1 MATVTSTRAAS
12 TFPVSGGV
20 GNASAL
26 KVAYG
31 SYRFTTAASSTAA
44 TRVEF
49 CRVPK
54 GAVVIGGWYT
64 IGKIETTTSGDT
76 FDMDIGWANNGTDA
90 SDTDGFGNFGLH
102 AGFAAVTGYK
112 PEADHMR
119 LPLGG
124 VLATAGP
131 KTFAAETT
139 IIGTVVASATNEASA
154 TATVTVMYYVP

>member
-1 MATVTSTRAAS
+1 MATVKATRAES
-12 TFPVSGGV
+12 SFPVAGGV
-20 GNASAL
+20 GNAASI
-26 KVAYG
+26 KVAWG
-31 SYRFTTAASSTAA
+31 TYRFTTAASGAAA

-49 CRVPK
+49 CKLPK
-54 GAVVIGGWYT
+54 GAVVIGGEYT

-112 PEADHMR
+112 PEATFMR

-124 VLATAGP
+124 VLGTAGP
-131 KTFAAETT
+131 KSFAAETT
-139 IIGTVVASATNEASA
+139 IIGTVIASATNEASA
-154 TATVTVMYYVP
+154 TASVSVFYYVP

>member
-1 MATVTSTRAAS
+1 MATVTSTRAGS

-20 GNASAL
+20 GNASSL

-31 SYRFTTAASSTAA
+31 TYRFTTAASGAAA

-49 CRVPK
+49 CKLPK
-54 GAVVIGGWYT
+54 GAVVIGGEYT

-76 FDMDIGWANNGTDA
+76 FDMDIGWADNGTDA

-102 AGFAAVTGYK
+102 AGFGAVTGYK
-112 PEADHMR
+112 PETTFMR

-124 VLATAGP
+124 VLGTAGP

-139 IIGTVVASATNEASA
+139 VIGTVVASATNENSA
-154 TATVTVMYYVP
+154 TASVVIYYYVP